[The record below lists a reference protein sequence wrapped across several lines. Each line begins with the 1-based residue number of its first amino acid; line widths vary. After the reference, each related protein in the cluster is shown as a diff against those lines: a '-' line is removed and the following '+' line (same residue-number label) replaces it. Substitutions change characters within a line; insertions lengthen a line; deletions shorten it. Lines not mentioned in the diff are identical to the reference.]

1 MTSSLFNT
9 TCIVDRGEIVKVIDL
24 GMHPFADTFI
34 PKERLEESEPT
45 FPLEC
50 GLCLECGLI
59 QLLYI
64 TEPNSRYG
72 LYDYSYTS
80 SNSDYAMQHWQEF
93 AGFIARHFPLDQTK
107 ILEIGSND
115 GYLLSQFQ
123 EKARKILGID
133 SSDSIAKVAN
143 EAGIPTLNLNF
154 NSENA
159 SNVFADHGKFDLI
172 IANNVLNHSNNP
184 LDFLKGVER
193 LLNQGGKFVFE
204 VPYWLSTIET
214 LKFDQIYHEHIS
226 YFTIANIQSLVS
238 LTHLKVLDIEKNDY
252 HGGTL
257 RVTLGFQ
264 GLDEV
269 SDFSNLINSEIRGK
283 LRDLETYREFMR
295 KIEKSKYDFLFEL
308 YGILKDEQ
316 DSNIIFVGAAAK
328 ANTFINYYR
337 LDSSTIRCVTDRSL
351 NKIGKYTPLSRI
363 PILEDLALKD
373 IANPIVVFTA
383 WNIGTILQE
392 KILSINPETRILKL

>member
-34 PKERLEESEPT
+34 PKERLDESEPT

-93 AGFIARHFPLDQTK
+93 AGFIARHFQLDQTK
-107 ILEIGSND
+107 ILEVGSND

-264 GLDEV
+264 GLDEA
-269 SDFSNLINSEIRGK
+269 SDFSNLINSEVRGK

-373 IANPIVVFTA
+373 IANPVVVFTA

>member
-1 MTSSLFNT
+1 
-9 TCIVDRGEIVKVIDL
+9 
-24 GMHPFADTFI
+24 
-34 PKERLEESEPT
+34 
-45 FPLEC
+45 
-50 GLCLECGLI
+50 
-59 QLLYI
+59 
-64 TEPNSRYG
+64 
-72 LYDYSYTS
+72 
-80 SNSDYAMQHWQEF
+80 
-93 AGFIARHFPLDQTK
+93 
-107 ILEIGSND
+107 LEIGSND